1 MGIALDQVV
10 APVAE
15 VEQFEEPAGLRQD
28 LVGGMVKVKAG
39 DEAQVFVAG
48 QLFVE
53 EGAIGDIAG
62 APFAL
67 ERGAGEIM
75 AADGHRAGRWLQQA
89 GQHLDG
95 GGLAGAVGA
104 EEAVDFAGRNRQAD
118 IVDGGEAAEVFA
130 ELMKVEHGGSH
141 G

>member
-1 MGIALDQVV
+1 VGIALDQVV

-62 APFAL
+62 APFASS
-67 ERGAGEIM
+67 GARARSWPQM
-75 AADGHRAGRWLQQA
+75 VTVPADGCSRPAS
-89 GQHLDG
+89 
-95 GGLAGAVGA
+95 
-104 EEAVDFAGRNRQAD
+104 
-118 IVDGGEAAEVFA
+118 I
-130 ELMKVEHGGSH
+130 LMVVVLPAPLGPRKP
-141 G
+141 